1 MQIRIKRRYDKFTR
15 ETAFF
20 DENQGDFAPT
30 SEVRKHAAN
39 LHQII
44 LDMDKAK
51 AGQSG
56 GSAIPKEILLEALRL
71 DLGLIRGLAT
81 AFDLDEPGFLKRFPL
96 ADNNETS
103 LLTTADTYLAELA
116 ITASDTPAQAAA
128 KTALVARFVAHE
140 LPADFVEDLQIDLD
154 AIRGKDTEFDAT
166 NVKGVENTAALG
178 RLTKLGMKAS
188 TYLDAIMQVKYKGN
202 SDKLRGWESAS
213 HLERA
218 PQKAKLITA
227 ATSAP

>member
-20 DENQGDFAPT
+20 DVNQDDFAPA
-30 SEVRKHAAN
+30 SPVRTHVGTLK
-39 LHQII
+39 QVV

-51 AGQSG
+51 VGQG
-56 GSAIPKEILLEALRL
+56 GGTAIPKEILIDGVQL
-71 DLGLIRGLAT
+71 DLGLIRGLAI

-96 ADNNETS
+96 AENNETS
-103 LLTTADTYLAELA
+103 ILTTAATYLKELA
-116 ITASDTPAQAAA
+116 ITPTDTPAQITA

-140 LPADFVEDLQIDLD
+140 LPADFVEELQADLQSIQ
-154 AIRGKDTEFDAT
+154 GKDTEFDDA
-166 NVKGVENTAALG
+166 NVEGVENTAALG
-178 RLTKLGMKAS
+178 RLSKQGMKES
-188 TYLDAIMQVKYKGN
+188 VYLNAIMRVKYKGN

-218 PQKAKLITA
+218 PKKAKPTTNPL
-227 ATSAP
+227 P